1 MVITLPNILITG
13 EKFQPINIKIYRFK
27 NKNRVF
33 KCLTGTPGVGKS
45 RICAEIAKHR
55 PLKWQ
60 DVSKIA
66 KDSGFVKEFDSRL
79 ECPILDED
87 AVGCFANDLSEK
99 FY

>member
-1 MVITLPNILITG
+1 M
-13 EKFQPINIKIYRFK
+13 
-27 NKNRVF
+27 
-33 KCLTGTPGVGKS
+33 GKS

-66 KDSGFVKEFDSRL
+66 KDNGFINEYDSCL

-87 AVGCFANDLSEK
+87 KVCCFTNDSSEINSSQTFSFSSNSVDGFLGARNGEGWK
-99 FY
+99 HS